1 MNRDLVSSALER
13 IDAEP
18 SNEFLGSLR
27 TRLLAEF
34 EGSRRDLRETGGEPH
49 TSTPQPPQE
58 YVMLAPNPL
67 RDTFTP
73 RLVKIVLAAAA
84 CITLFVVAALITNRP
99 NSDLPSN
106 GELNDVDLAQAT
118 ALGQS
123 AFARPEDVVS
133 TFRRI
138 DDPISEA
145 TWAQQA
151 EATAA
156 ANPACALLPSLGLAP
171 PTTKAALP
179 RQWLHGGVGG
189 PIAQSIR
196 VFATP
201 ADASRAMDM
210 IAGAEYQ
217 ACDRDLFD
225 RLTPFGTPNVTS
237 TTEQWQAP
245 TIAPHGDRQ
254 IIIGQ
259 HTTFSGA
266 GIQNSGVTD
275 EFRINAYIQVGR
287 AISWI
292 NPRYLPGAQQPL
304 FVSDNA
310 ITASATALEAV
321 FGT

>member
-1 MNRDLVSSALER
+1 
-13 IDAEP
+13 
-18 SNEFLGSLR
+18 
-27 TRLLAEF
+27 
-34 EGSRRDLRETGGEPH
+34 
-49 TSTPQPPQE
+49 
-58 YVMLAPNPL
+58 MLAPNPL
-67 RDTFTP
+67 RATFNP
-73 RLVKIVLAAAA
+73 RLVRILLAAAA
-84 CITLFVVAALITNRP
+84 CIALFVVAALVANRP
-99 NSDLPSN
+99 NSDLPST
-106 GELNDVDLAQAT
+106 GELNDVDLVQAT
-118 ALGQS
+118 ALGES
-123 AFARPEDVVS
+123 ALVPPKDVVT

-156 ANPACALLPSLGLAP
+156 ANPACAVLSSFGLAP

-189 PIAQSIR
+189 PMAQNIK
-196 VFATP
+196 VFATT

-225 RLTPFGTPNVTS
+225 RLTPFNTPNVTS
-237 TTEQWQAP
+237 ITEPWQAP
-245 TIAPHGDRQ
+245 AIAPHGDRQ

-259 HTTFSGA
+259 HTTYSGEAIKYSGA
-266 GIQNSGVTD
+266 TD

-304 FVSDNA
+304 FVSEKA